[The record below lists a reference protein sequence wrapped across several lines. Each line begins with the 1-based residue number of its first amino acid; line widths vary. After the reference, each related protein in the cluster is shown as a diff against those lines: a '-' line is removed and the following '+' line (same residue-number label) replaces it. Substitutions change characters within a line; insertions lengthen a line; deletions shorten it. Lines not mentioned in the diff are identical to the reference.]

1 MDIDKKTKFGVINI
15 TSDAIAQVAGNAA
28 SQCYGVVGM
37 AQKKSLRSELNELLL
52 KNENFNKGVF
62 VTKRK
67 DSFEVDIYIVVG
79 YGLRITEVAS
89 EVQKKVKFDLERAFN
104 MKFAFINV
112 YVQGIKNLQNS
123 PQEKEVFL

>member
-1 MDIDKKTKFGVINI
+1 MDIDKKTQYGVINI

-37 AQKKSLRSELNELLL
+37 AEKKSIRNEINELL
-52 KNENFNKGVF
+52 KKENFNKGVF

-79 YGLRITEVAS
+79 YGLKITEIAS
-89 EVQKKVKFDLERAFN
+89 EVQKKVKYDLEKTFN
-104 MKFAFINV
+104 MTFVAINI
-112 YVQGIKNLQNS
+112 YVQGIKNL
-123 PQEKEVFL
+123 

>member
-1 MDIDKKTKFGVINI
+1 MDIDKKTQYGVINI

-37 AQKKSLRSELNELLL
+37 AEKKSIRNEINELL
-52 KNENFNKGVF
+52 KKENFNKGVF

-79 YGLRITEVAS
+79 YGLKITEIAS
-89 EVQKKVKFDLERAFN
+89 EVQKKVKYDLEKTFN
-104 MKFAFINV
+104 MTFVAINI
-112 YVQGIKNLQNS
+112 YVQGIKNN
-123 PQEKEVFL
+123 

>member
-1 MDIDKKTKFGVINI
+1 MDIDKKTQFGVINI

-37 AQKKSLRSELNELLL
+37 AEKRSIRNEINDLL
-52 KNENFNKGVF
+52 KKENYSKGVF

-79 YGLRITEVAS
+79 YGLKITEIAS
-89 EVQKKVKFDLERAFN
+89 AVQKKVKYDLEKTFN
-104 MKFAFINV
+104 MPFAAINI
-112 YVQGIKNLQNS
+112 YVQEIKNN
-123 PQEKEVFL
+123 

>member
-1 MDIDKKTKFGVINI
+1 MGGFNMDIDKKTQFGVINI

-37 AQKKSLRSELNELLL
+37 AEKRSIRNEINDLL
-52 KNENFNKGVF
+52 KKENYNKGVF

-79 YGLRITEVAS
+79 YGVKITEIAS
-89 EVQKKVKFDLERAFN
+89 AVQKKVKYDLEKTFN
-104 MKFAFINV
+104 MPFAAINI
-112 YVQGIKNLQNS
+112 YVQGIKNN
-123 PQEKEVFL
+123 

>member
-1 MDIDKKTKFGVINI
+1 MDIDKKTKYGVIII
-15 TSDAIAQVAGNAA
+15 TGDAIAQVAGNAA

-37 AQKKSLRSELNELLL
+37 AQKKSIRNEINELL

-67 DSFEVDIYIVVG
+67 DTFEVDVYIVVG
-79 YGLRITEVAS
+79 YGLRITEIAS

-104 MKFAFINV
+104 MNFAAINI
-112 YVQGIKNLQNS
+112 YVQGIKSL
-123 PQEKEVFL
+123 

>member
-112 YVQGIKNLQNS
+112 YVQGIKNL
-123 PQEKEVFL
+123 